1 MILATTSEF
10 YDFVERNKQNIEGV
24 RVTSC
29 KEVGF
34 NDMEG
39 TQYEYGVKIIAKKG
53 WGNKQIKVSINSS
66 YLEESELSDTDF
78 LKEYIENLAILY

>member
-10 YDFVERNKQNIEGV
+10 YDFIEHNKQWIEGV

-29 KEVGF
+29 QEVGF

-39 TQYEYGVKIIAKKG
+39 TKYEYGVKIITKQG
-53 WGNKQIKVSINSS
+53 WKNKQIKVSINSS
-66 YLEESELSDTDF
+66 YLEISELSDTDF
-78 LKEYIENLAILY
+78 LKEYIENLAIL